1 MPLAE
6 NFIVV
11 TLIPKAGL
19 VTEAD
24 LNYMQQQFH

>member
-6 NFIVV
+6 ISIVV
-11 TLIPKAGL
+11 NLIPKAGL

-24 LNYMQQQFH
+24 LNYMQDHY